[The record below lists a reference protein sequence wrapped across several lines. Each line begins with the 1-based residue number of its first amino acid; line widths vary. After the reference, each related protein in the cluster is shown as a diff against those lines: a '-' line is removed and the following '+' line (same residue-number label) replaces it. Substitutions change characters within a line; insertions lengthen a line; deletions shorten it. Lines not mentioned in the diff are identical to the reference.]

1 MKTKQKALWAF
12 LWGAP
17 LRRALTVIITASIV
31 ICLAMIGTNRLFF
44 TESKTEKLGFE
55 DIGELATQVAYC
67 TEVNVSEGSKELF
80 GITVPFTQSKYIYSY
95 DIQIKA
101 GLDFGDIEWS
111 LDEQSRTITVTLPEL
126 KVLNSEIDL
135 DSFKLYHEKDSVF
148 RKMTLDEHNEALSS
162 MVEKAEET
170 AVENGL
176 LDNARAN
183 AELIL
188 KGFFSGVYDP
198 EEYQVV
204 FM

>member
-1 MKTKQKALWAF
+1 MAF

-17 LRRALTVIITASIV
+17 LRRALTVIIAATIV
-31 ICLAMIGTNRLFF
+31 ICLGMIGTNRLFF

-55 DIGELATQVAYC
+55 NIGELATQVAYC
-67 TEVNVSEGSKELF
+67 TEINVAEGSKELF
-80 GITVPFTQSKYIYSY
+80 GMTLPFTQSKYIYSY

-111 LDEQSRTITVTLPEL
+111 LNEQTKTITVTLPEIR
-126 KVLNSEIDL
+126 VLSSEIDL
-135 DSFKLYHEKDSVF
+135 DSFKLYHEEESIF
-148 RKMTLDEHNEALSS
+148 RPFTLDEHNEALSS

-176 LDNARAN
+176 FDNARAN
-183 AELIL
+183 AERIL
-188 KGFFSGVYDP
+188 NGFFSGVYDP
-198 EEYQVV
+198 EEYQVI